1 MSLPDEADRNES
13 SLEDEILIEGMM
25 AAGALIA
32 LADQN
37 LEIEETLTL
46 ESLLNGP
53 ELLKRHDL
61 ESALKLYLF
70 YIERLREDFPSG
82 KQEALEAITLCSQDI
97 EGPAL
102 IVRGGIAVA
111 QSDHE
116 LSDCEVTMIEEICQ
130 AMGIEGLDTLG
141 LTGRP
146 THRSN

>member
-1 MSLPDEADRNES
+1 MPDEADRNES

-46 ESLLNGP
+46 EGLLNGP

-82 KQEALEAITLCSQDI
+82 KQEALEAIEQGWEADEANSAAST
-97 EGPAL
+97 EAL
-102 IVRGGIAVA
+102 GG
-111 QSDHE
+111 D
-116 LSDCEVTMIEEICQ
+116 
-130 AMGIEGLDTLG
+130 
-141 LTGRP
+141 
-146 THRSN
+146 